1 MQIDLIPERAYDGG
15 GAAARGLAEAVCAA
29 AGRGCFREALSLYAA
44 STTFAATA
52 ALKACARLPHLRGG
66 AAIHAQARK
75 LGFAPSDVYVHTALV
90 DLYAKTGGATH
101 ARKLF
106 DEMPAPNTVTW
117 NSLLSAHVNSGCLAA
132 ACEVFFAMP
141 ARDAVSHGRRRALFQ
156 RMPEKNAESWNAL
169 ISGLAAC
176 GDMRRR
182 GNCSTKC
189 AEEPSLV
196 DRHDRRLHKA
206 GGRDCRR
213 APVRRNAAQEHARV
227 ERDGGVLRAERAP
240 AGGAAAV
247 LRMQKTHVGGGAE
260 AQPDGKTFS
269 SLLSACAQLGELRF
283 GRWALTHIA
292 AAGIPL
298 DDHLRT
304 ALVDLHAKCGDI
316 DGAFRLFRGLTLRD
330 VVSYSAMIAIS
341 LYGEMGEE
349 GISPNAVTFV
359 GLLAAYSHAGMV
371 EEGCRCFAGMAAEHG
386 ISPTVDHYAIIVDLL
401 GRAGRLEEAY
411 NVACRMPVA
420 PHAGVWGLCCSP
432 AGCTVAW
439 SSARLPPAAAPSSSR
454 IQPPTSSSWLIS
466 TPPPADGTRPGPCG
480 LPWKRGGSP
489 RYVGAVGRSPV
500 EKASHTAPP
509 EPLLPPPV
517 VAPPWIRG
525 GGGGGCLL

>member
-1 MQIDLIPERAYDGG
+1 MTGAA
-15 GAAARGLAEAVCAA
+15 AAARGLAEAVCAA

-44 STTFAATA
+44 LHRSAAAVSGGGWETFAATA

-141 ARDAVSHGRRRALFQ
+141 ARDAVSWNAMISGHAKAGDMAAAAALFQ

-176 GDMRRR
+176 GDMPSARKLFDEMPQRSQVSWIAMIGGYTRQGDVIAAEHLFDEMPRR
-182 GNCSTKC
+182 STPAWNAMVAC
-189 AEEPSLV
+189 YAQN
-196 DRHDRRLHKA
+196 
-206 GGRDCRR
+206 GRPRE
-213 APVRRNAAQEHARV
+213 A
-227 ERDGGVLRAERAP
+227 LLLF
-240 AGGAAAV
+240 

-330 VVSYSAMIAIS
+330 VVSYSAMIVGCGINGRSTEAIS

-420 PHAGVWGLCCSP
+420 PHAGVWGALLLACRLHGGVELGEVAARRCSELEP
-432 AGCTVAW
+432 D
-439 SSARLPPAAAPSSSR
+439 SAAHLVVLANIYAAAGRWDEARALWTAMEEGGVTKVRGCSWTESS
-454 IQPPTSSSWLIS
+454 
-466 TPPPADGTRPGPCG
+466 
-480 LPWKRGGSP
+480 
-489 RYVGAVGRSPV
+489 
-500 EKASHTAPP
+500 
-509 EPLLPPPV
+509 
-517 VAPPWIRG
+517 
-525 GGGGGCLL
+525 